1 MSVNM
6 RSNDLVFGFCNDQYF
21 FSKLQTLV
29 ADRLGLDVGYYYH
42 HAVNLHVYSR
52 HYKLKEKNS

>member
-21 FSKLQTLV
+21 FSSLQKMV
-29 ADRLGLDVGYYYH
+29 ADDLGLSVGYYYH
-42 HAVNLHVYSR
+42 HAVNLHIYER
-52 HYKLKEKNS
+52 HYEMKTK